1 MDFAYAPPPPPPSS
15 RKNGPKKPNNSS
27 KGNLQRNNKNNAIS
41 KPNQNSRNQYQQ
53 DRTDLPTSILDLPT
67 HLPNIAPSEEV
78 PSSGITDIPREEDEG
93 FEDDDKLLKKDP
105 SEPTFIQG
113 TSITLQ
119 TEEDILKWIEERKK
133 NWPSRKN
140 IEKKEKLNQQKSETN
155 SSTSSKKRPYS
166 QDATEREV
174 KDKKQKN
181 ICRFYQQHGHCK
193 FGSKCKN
200 VHESTSSINPV
211 ASTNVYDST
220 HYRRNVN
227 GVPVLIPKLYVNRN
241 SKVGQSR
248 TSSEQSSLFKHLVK
262 KDNLENENKII
273 LDFVQFLEREGLI
286 DHDVMKEKQ

>member
-27 KGNLQRNNKNNAIS
+27 KGNLQRNNKNNSIS

-67 HLPNIAPSEEV
+67 HLPNIAPSEEA
-78 PSSGITDIPREEDEG
+78 PFSGITDIPREEDEG

-227 GVPVLIPKLYVNRN
+227 GVPVLIPVSYTHLDVYKRQLYQLNP
-241 SKVGQSR
+241 
-248 TSSEQSSLFKHLVK
+248 
-262 KDNLENENKII
+262 
-273 LDFVQFLEREGLI
+273 
-286 DHDVMKEKQ
+286 M